1 MARRP
6 KGTTRTGGLL
16 AFLQTRGVQRGIFG
30 SSRAWFWIAVSA
42 WVLRRVR
49 KVIGSEPE
57 LVYRG
62 EVKPG
67 QAIQIDHL
75 TEVYGTTK
83 RKSVVRR
90 RR

>member
-6 KGTTRTGGLL
+6 KGSRTGGLL
-16 AFLQTRGVQRGIFG
+16 NFLQTRGVQRGIFG
-30 SSRAWFWIAVSA
+30 NSRAWFWIAVSA

-62 EVKPG
+62 EIKPG
-67 QAIQIDHL
+67 QALQIDHL
-75 TEVYGTTK
+75 DEVYGTTK
-83 RKSVVRR
+83 RKSVVRSR
-90 RR
+90 RK